1 MHAFSKY
8 LLSTYFLAG
17 HWARSEIMG
26 TQNKIIHGPA
36 RGKYASG
43 ANKATIVT
51 HCEEK
56 RKQERKQG
64 REEGGKG
71 KGKTF
76 Q

>member
-1 MHAFSKY
+1 
-8 LLSTYFLAG
+8 
-17 HWARSEIMG
+17 MG
-26 TQNKIIHGPA
+26 TQNRIIHGPA
-36 RGKYASG
+36 SGRYVSG

-64 REEGGKG
+64 REEGRKG

>member
-1 MHAFSKY
+1 
-8 LLSTYFLAG
+8 
-17 HWARSEIMG
+17 MG
-26 TQNKIIHGPA
+26 TQNRIIHGPA
-36 RGKYASG
+36 SGKYVSG

-51 HCEEK
+51 HCEGK
-56 RKQERKQG
+56 RKQG